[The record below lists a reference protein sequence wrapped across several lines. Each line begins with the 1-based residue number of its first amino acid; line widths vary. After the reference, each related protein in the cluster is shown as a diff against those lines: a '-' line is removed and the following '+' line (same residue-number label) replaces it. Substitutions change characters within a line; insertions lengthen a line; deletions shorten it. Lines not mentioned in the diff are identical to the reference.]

1 MKILIVGAGA
11 IGGYFGGRLLEKGED
26 VTFLVRD
33 RRKEELESTG
43 LNIKSVNG
51 DCRLTPKLITKNSKA
66 QEYDVVLLS
75 TKSYQL
81 AGAIEDVR
89 PFVGENT
96 MVLPLLN
103 GIAHVDQLTEAFGE
117 QPVIGGLCYIEATLD
132 ETGTIVQASPLNQ
145 LVYGERSGKETDRIR
160 SLKKAFDGT
169 KAEFILSDNIDQE
182 MWHKYLFI
190 TTMSGITT
198 LFEEPIG
205 PIRELASGQR
215 TIAALLKE
223 LEEVMVKFG
232 APVEQ
237 GISYKLLD
245 KLNSLGEGMK
255 SSMQRDAEKSQPI
268 EVDHLQGYLLEK
280 AQELGVP
287 VPVLETVYTKL
298 KLYEEK
304 VKNNST
310 SN

>member
-1 MKILIVGAGA
+1 MKILVVGAGA

-33 RRKEELESTG
+33 RRKKELESTL

-51 DCRLTPKLITKNSKA
+51 DCRLMPQLITKNSDPEA
-66 QEYDVVLLS
+66 YDAVILS

-89 PFVGENT
+89 PFVGEKT

-103 GIAHVDQLTEAFGE
+103 GISHMDQLIEAFGE
-117 QPVIGGLCYIEATLD
+117 QAVIGGLCFIESTLD
-132 ETGTIVQASPLNQ
+132 EEGTIVQSSPMNQ
-145 LVYGERSGKETDRIR
+145 LVFGERNGEKTDRIKR
-160 SLKKAFDGT
+160 LESVFEGT
-169 KAEFILSDNIDQE
+169 KADFLLSDKIDQE

-205 PIRELASGQR
+205 PIRELESGQR
-215 TIAALLKE
+215 TIASLLKE
-223 LEEVMVKFG
+223 LEEVMEKSS
-232 APVEQ
+232 APIEQ
-237 GISYKLLD
+237 GISAELLD
-245 KLNSLGEGMK
+245 KINSLGEGMK

-268 EVDHLQGYLLEK
+268 EADHLQGYLLEK
-280 AQELGVP
+280 ARESGVE

-298 KLYEEK
+298 KLYEK
-304 VKNNST
+304 ALKN
-310 SN
+310 

>member
-33 RRKEELESTG
+33 RRKGELESTG
-43 LNIKSVNG
+43 LNIESVNG
-51 DCRLTPKLITKNSKA
+51 DCKLTPQLITKDSEPEA
-66 QEYDVVLLS
+66 YDVVLLS

-81 AGAIEDVR
+81 KGAIEDVR

-103 GIAHVDQLTEAFGE
+103 GIAHVNQLVEAFGE
-117 QPVIGGLCYIEATLD
+117 QSVIGGLCFVEATLD
-132 ETGTIVQASPLNQ
+132 DKGTIIQTSPLNQ
-145 LVYGERSGKETDRIR
+145 LVYGERSGDDTDRIKR
-160 SLKKAFDGT
+160 LEKAFDGT
-169 KAEFILSDNIDQE
+169 KGEFILSDNIDQE

-198 LFEEPIG
+198 LFEQPIG
-205 PIRELASGQR
+205 PIRELDSGQR
-215 TIAALLKE
+215 TIALLLKE
-223 LEEVMVKFG
+223 LEEVMRKSG
-232 APVEQ
+232 APVKE
-237 GISYKLLD
+237 GISDKLLT

-255 SSMQRDAEKSQPI
+255 SSMQRDAEKSRPI
-268 EVDHLQGYLLEK
+268 EADHLQGYLLDK
-280 AQELGVP
+280 AHELGVQ

-298 KLYEEK
+298 KLYEK
-304 VKNNST
+304 AVNN
-310 SN
+310 

>member
-1 MKILIVGAGA
+1 MKILVVGAGA

-33 RRKEELESTG
+33 RRKKELESTG
-43 LNIKSVNG
+43 LNIESVNG
-51 DCRLTPKLITKNSKA
+51 DCQLTPKLITKNSEP

-89 PFVGENT
+89 PFVGKET

-103 GIAHVDQLTEAFGE
+103 GISHVDQLVEAFGE
-117 QPVIGGLCYIEATLD
+117 QSVIGGLCFVEATLD
-132 ETGTIVQASPLNQ
+132 EKGTIKQASPMNQ
-145 LVYGERSGKETDRIR
+145 LVYGERSGEATDRIKR
-160 SLKKAFDGT
+160 LENSFNGT
-169 KAEFILSDNIDQE
+169 KADFVLSNNIEQE

-205 PIRELASGQR
+205 PIRQLESGQR
-215 TIAALLKE
+215 TIAALLNE

-232 APVEQ
+232 APVEP
-237 GISYKLLD
+237 GISTKLLD
-245 KLNSLGEGMK
+245 KLNSMGEGMK
-255 SSMQRDAEKSQPI
+255 SSMQRDAEKFVPI
-268 EVDHLQGYLLEK
+268 EADHLQGYLLEK
-280 AQELGVP
+280 AHELGIA

-298 KLYEEK
+298 KLYENT
-304 VKNNST
+304 VKN
-310 SN
+310 

>member
-43 LNIKSVNG
+43 LNIESVNG
-51 DCRLTPKLITKNSKA
+51 DCRLIPQLITKKSEPEA
-66 QEYDVVLLS
+66 YDVVLLS

-103 GIAHVDQLTEAFGE
+103 GIAHIDQLVEAFGE
-117 QPVIGGLCYIEATLD
+117 QSVIGGLCFVEATLD
-132 ETGTIVQASPLNQ
+132 DKGTIVQASPLNQ
-145 LVYGERSGKETDRIR
+145 LVYGERSGAETDRIKK
-160 SLKKAFDGT
+160 LKNAFDGT
-169 KAEFILSDNIDQE
+169 KAEFILSDNINQE

-205 PIRELASGQR
+205 PIRELDSGQR
-215 TIAALLKE
+215 TIATLLKE
-223 LEEVMVKFG
+223 LEEVMNKSG
-232 APVEQ
+232 APVKQ
-237 GISYKLLD
+237 GISGELLT

-255 SSMQRDAEKSQPI
+255 SSMQRDAEKSRPI
-268 EVDHLQGYLLEK
+268 EADHLQGYLLDK
-280 AQELGVP
+280 AHELGVP

-298 KLYEEK
+298 KLYEK
-304 VKNNST
+304 AVNN
-310 SN
+310 

>member
-11 IGGYFGGRLLEKGED
+11 IGGYFGSRLLEKGED

-33 RRKEELESTG
+33 RRKKELESTG
-43 LNIKSVNG
+43 LNIESVNG
-51 DCRLTPKLITKNSKA
+51 DCRLTPQLITKNSEPEA
-66 QEYDVVLLS
+66 YDVVLLS

-89 PFVGENT
+89 LFVGENT

-103 GIAHVDQLTEAFGE
+103 GIAHVDQLVEAFGE
-117 QPVIGGLCYIEATLD
+117 QSVIGGLCFVEATLD
-132 ETGTIVQASPLNQ
+132 DKGTIIQTSPLNQ
-145 LVYGERSGKETDRIR
+145 LVYGERSGEETDRIKR
-160 SLKKAFDGT
+160 LKDAFDGT
-169 KAEFILSDNIDQE
+169 KAEFILSDNINQE

-205 PIRELASGQR
+205 PIRELDSGQR

-223 LEEVMVKFG
+223 LEEVMKKSG
-232 APVEQ
+232 APVKQ
-237 GISYKLLD
+237 GISDELLT

-255 SSMQRDAEKSQPI
+255 SSMQRDAEKSRPI
-268 EVDHLQGYLLEK
+268 EADHLQGYLLDK
-280 AQELGVP
+280 AHELSVP
-287 VPVLETVYTKL
+287 VPVLETIYTKL
-298 KLYEEK
+298 KLYEK
-304 VKNNST
+304 AVNN
-310 SN
+310 

>member
-33 RRKEELESTG
+33 RRKGELESTG
-43 LNIKSVNG
+43 LNIESVNG
-51 DCRLTPKLITKNSKA
+51 DCKLTPQLITKDSEPEA
-66 QEYDVVLLS
+66 YDVVLLS

-103 GIAHVDQLTEAFGE
+103 GIAHVNQLVEAFGE
-117 QPVIGGLCYIEATLD
+117 QSVIGGLCFVEATLD
-132 ETGTIVQASPLNQ
+132 DKGTIIQTSPLNQ
-145 LVYGERSGKETDRIR
+145 LVYGERSGDDTDRIKR
-160 SLKKAFDGT
+160 LEKAFDGT
-169 KAEFILSDNIDQE
+169 KAEFILSDNIVQE

-198 LFEEPIG
+198 LFEQPIG
-205 PIRELASGQR
+205 PIRELDSGQR
-215 TIAALLKE
+215 TIASLLKE
-223 LEEVMVKFG
+223 LEDVMRKSG
-232 APVEQ
+232 APVKE
-237 GISYKLLD
+237 GISDKLLT

-255 SSMQRDAEKSQPI
+255 SSMQRDAEKSRPI
-268 EVDHLQGYLLEK
+268 EADHLQGYLLDK
-280 AQELGVP
+280 AHELGVQ

-298 KLYEEK
+298 KLYEK
-304 VKNNST
+304 AVNN
-310 SN
+310 

>member
-33 RRKEELESTG
+33 RRKKELESTG
-43 LNIKSVNG
+43 LKIESVNG
-51 DCRLTPKLITKNSKA
+51 DCQFTPDLITKNSGPEA
-66 QEYDVVLLS
+66 YDVVLLS

-89 PFVGENT
+89 PFVGSDT

-103 GIAHVDQLTEAFGE
+103 GISHIDQLVEAFGE
-117 QPVIGGLCYIEATLD
+117 QSVIGGLCFVEATLD
-132 ETGTIVQASPLNQ
+132 EDGTIVQTSPLNQ
-145 LVYGERSGKETDRIR
+145 LVYGERNGEQSDRIER
-160 SLKKAFDGT
+160 LKQSFEGT
-169 KAEFILSDNIDQE
+169 KAEFILSDNINQE

-205 PIRELASGQR
+205 PIRELESGQQ

-223 LEEVMVKFG
+223 LEEVMVNIG
-232 APVEQ
+232 APIVR
-237 GISYKLLD
+237 GISDKLLD
-245 KLNSLGEGMK
+245 KINSLGEGMK

-268 EVDHLQGYLLEK
+268 EADHLQGYLLKRAKE
-280 AQELGVP
+280 AGIS

-298 KLYEEK
+298 KLYEK
-304 VKNNST
+304 AVNN
-310 SN
+310 

>member
-33 RRKEELESTG
+33 RRKKELESTG

-51 DCRLTPKLITKNSKA
+51 DCQLTPKLITKDNES
-66 QEYDVVLLS
+66 ENYDVVLLS

-89 PFVGENT
+89 PFVGEKT

-103 GIAHVDQLTEAFGE
+103 GISHVDQLVDAFGE
-117 QPVIGGLCYIEATLD
+117 QSVIGGLCFVEATLD
-132 ETGTIVQASPLNQ
+132 EKGTIVQASPMNQ
-145 LVYGERSGKETDRIR
+145 LVYGERSGEETDRIKQ
-160 SLKKAFDGT
+160 LKGSFDGT
-169 KAEFILSDNIDQE
+169 KADFVMSGNIDQE

-190 TTMSGITT
+190 TAMSGITT

-205 PIRELASGQR
+205 PIRELTSGQR

-223 LEEVMVKFG
+223 LEKVMESIG

-237 GISYKLLD
+237 GISGKLLD
-245 KLNSLGEGMK
+245 KINSMGEGMK

-268 EVDHLQGYLLEK
+268 EVDHLQGWLLEK
-280 AQELGVP
+280 ANEQEIS
-287 VPVLETVYTKL
+287 VPVLETIYTKL
-298 KLYEEK
+298 KLYEK
-304 VKNNST
+304 AVNN
-310 SN
+310 

>member
-1 MKILIVGAGA
+1 MNILIVGAGA

-33 RRKEELESTG
+33 RRKKELESTG
-43 LNIKSVNG
+43 LNIESVNG
-51 DCRLTPKLITKNSKA
+51 DCQLTPNLITKNSEPR
-66 QEYDVVLLS
+66 EYDVVILS

-89 PFVGENT
+89 PFVGQGT

-103 GIAHVDQLTEAFGE
+103 GIAHVDQLVEAFGE
-117 QPVIGGLCYIEATLD
+117 QSVIGGLCFVEATLD
-132 ETGTIVQASPLNQ
+132 EKGTIKQASPMNQ
-145 LVYGERSGKETDRIR
+145 LVYGERSGETTDRIKR
-160 SLKKAFDGT
+160 LENSFNGT
-169 KAEFILSDNIDQE
+169 KADFVLSDNIDQE

-205 PIRELASGQR
+205 PIRQLESGQR

-232 APVEQ
+232 APVEP
-237 GISYKLLD
+237 GISDKLLD
-245 KLNSLGEGMK
+245 KLNSMGEGMK
-255 SSMQRDAEKSQPI
+255 SSMQRDAEKSGPI
-268 EVDHLQGYLLEK
+268 EADHLQGYLLEK
-280 AQELGVP
+280 AHELGVA

-298 KLYEEK
+298 KLYERT
-304 VKNNST
+304 VKK
-310 SN
+310 

>member
-33 RRKEELESTG
+33 RRKKELESTG
-43 LNIKSVNG
+43 LKIESVNG
-51 DCRLTPKLITKNSKA
+51 DCQFTPDLITKNSGLEA
-66 QEYDVVLLS
+66 YDVVLLS

-89 PFVGENT
+89 PFVGSDT

-103 GIAHVDQLTEAFGE
+103 GISHIDQLVEAFGE
-117 QPVIGGLCYIEATLD
+117 QSVIGGLCFVEATLD
-132 ETGTIVQASPLNQ
+132 EDGTIVQTSPLNQ
-145 LVYGERSGKETDRIR
+145 LVYGERNGEQSDRIER
-160 SLKKAFDGT
+160 LKQSFEGT
-169 KAEFILSDNIDQE
+169 KAEFILSDNINQE

-205 PIRELASGQR
+205 PIRELESGQQ

-223 LEEVMVKFG
+223 LEEVMVNIG
-232 APVEQ
+232 APIVR
-237 GISYKLLD
+237 GISDKLLD
-245 KLNSLGEGMK
+245 KINSLGEGMK

-268 EVDHLQGYLLEK
+268 EADHLQGYLLKRAKE
-280 AQELGVP
+280 AGIS

-298 KLYEEK
+298 KLYEK
-304 VKNNST
+304 AVNN
-310 SN
+310 

>member
-1 MKILIVGAGA
+1 MKILVVGAGA

-43 LNIKSVNG
+43 LKIESVNG
-51 DCRLTPKLITKNSKA
+51 DCLLTPNLITKDS
-66 QEYDVVLLS
+66 EPETYDVVLLS

-81 AGAIEDVR
+81 AGAIEDMR
-89 PFVGENT
+89 PFVSAET

-103 GIAHVDQLTEAFGE
+103 GISHIDQLAEAFSE
-117 QPVIGGLCYIEATLD
+117 QQVIGGLCFVEATLG
-132 ETGTIVQASPLNQ
+132 ENGEIMQTSPLNQ
-145 LVYGERSGKETDRIR
+145 LVYGERSGEQSNRIERLKR
-160 SLKKAFDGT
+160 SFEGT
-169 KAEFILSDNIDQE
+169 KAEFILSDNINQE

-205 PIRELASGQR
+205 PIRELESGQR
-215 TIAALLKE
+215 TIAALLHE
-223 LEEVMVKFG
+223 LEEVMEKFG

-237 GISYKLLD
+237 GISTELLE
-245 KLNSLGEGMK
+245 KINSLGEGMK
-255 SSMQRDAEKSQPI
+255 SSMQRDAKKSKPI
-268 EVDHLQGYLLEK
+268 EADHLQGYLLER
-280 AQELGVP
+280 ARELGVG

-298 KLYEEK
+298 KLYEK
-304 VKNNST
+304 GVNN
-310 SN
+310 

>member
-43 LNIKSVNG
+43 LNIESVNG
-51 DCRLTPKLITKNSKA
+51 DCKLTPQLITKDSEPEA
-66 QEYDVVLLS
+66 YDVVLLS

-81 AGAIEDVR
+81 KGAIEDVR

-103 GIAHVDQLTEAFGE
+103 GIAHVDQLVEAFGE
-117 QPVIGGLCYIEATLD
+117 QSVIGGLCFVEATLD
-132 ETGTIVQASPLNQ
+132 DKGTIIQTSPLNQ
-145 LVYGERSGKETDRIR
+145 LVYGERSGDDTDRIKR
-160 SLKKAFDGT
+160 LEKAFDGT
-169 KAEFILSDNIDQE
+169 KGEFILSDNIDQE

-198 LFEEPIG
+198 LFEQPIG
-205 PIRELASGQR
+205 PIRELDSGQR

-223 LEEVMVKFG
+223 LEEVMKKSG
-232 APVEQ
+232 APVKQ
-237 GISYKLLD
+237 GISDELLT

-255 SSMQRDAEKSQPI
+255 SSMQRDAEKSRPI
-268 EVDHLQGYLLEK
+268 EADHLQGYLLDK
-280 AQELGVP
+280 AHELSVP

-298 KLYEEK
+298 KLYEK
-304 VKNNST
+304 AVNN
-310 SN
+310 

>member
-33 RRKEELESTG
+33 RRKEELETTG
-43 LNIKSVNG
+43 LKIESANG
-51 DCRLTPKLITKNSKA
+51 DCILNPKLITKNSEPEA
-66 QEYDVVLLS
+66 YDVVLLS

-89 PFVGENT
+89 SFVGDET

-103 GIAHVDQLTEAFGE
+103 GISHIDQLVEAFGE
-117 QPVIGGLCYIEATLD
+117 QSVIGGLCFVEATLG
-132 ETGTIVQASPLNQ
+132 ENGTIVQTSPLNQ
-145 LVYGERSGKETDRIR
+145 LVYGERSGEQSDRIER
-160 SLKKAFDGT
+160 LKQSFEST
-169 KAEFILSDNIDQE
+169 KAEFILSDNINQE

-205 PIRELASGQR
+205 PIRELESGQR
-215 TIAALLKE
+215 TITALLNE
-223 LEEVMVKFG
+223 LEEVMKKFG
-232 APVEQ
+232 APIEH
-237 GISYKLLD
+237 GISNKLLE
-245 KLNSLGEGMK
+245 KINSLGEGMK

-268 EVDHLQGYLLEK
+268 EADHLQGYLLERAK
-280 AQELGVP
+280 DLEVA

-298 KLYEEK
+298 KLYEK
-304 VKNNST
+304 GVNN
-310 SN
+310 

>member
-43 LNIKSVNG
+43 LNIESVNG
-51 DCRLTPKLITKNSKA
+51 DCKLTPQLITKDSEPEA
-66 QEYDVVLLS
+66 YDVVLLS

-81 AGAIEDVR
+81 KGAIEDVR

-103 GIAHVDQLTEAFGE
+103 GIAHVDQLVEAFGE
-117 QPVIGGLCYIEATLD
+117 QSVIGGSCFVEATLD
-132 ETGTIVQASPLNQ
+132 DKGTIIQTSPLNQ
-145 LVYGERSGKETDRIR
+145 LVYGERSGDDTDRIKR
-160 SLKKAFDGT
+160 LEKAFDGT

-198 LFEEPIG
+198 LFEQPIG
-205 PIRELASGQR
+205 PIRELDSGQR
-215 TIAALLKE
+215 TIALLLKE
-223 LEEVMVKFG
+223 LEDVMRKSG
-232 APVEQ
+232 APVKE
-237 GISYKLLD
+237 GISDKLLT

-255 SSMQRDAEKSQPI
+255 SSMQRDAEKSRPI
-268 EVDHLQGYLLEK
+268 EADHLQGYLLDK
-280 AQELGVP
+280 AHELGVQ

-298 KLYEEK
+298 KLYEK
-304 VKNNST
+304 AVNN
-310 SN
+310 